1 MTKRTYTAVFERGRD
16 AAWEVEL
23 AEEARVHT
31 FARTLAKARVYIRE
45 ATAVW
50 FDVDEDA
57 FDLLED
63 VRLPRAVKDRV
74 ARARREREHAQA
86 AQDAALTTTREAAE
100 ALVRTAHLSTRMP
113 PRCSGFPTSG
123 SSNSSP
129 VEERRESKTTRT
141 ANPSRALR
149 PFGAAAVIRA
159 ASPRAQPSSGQS
171 AASRSR
177 PGPFAST
184 PSSLKDGENDGS
196 DSHHDHDAN
205 EGEIVRCRHL
215 PVHVAAVRSLP
226 RTRRRADGI
235 GHQIISRS
243 ALRGV
248 GYPQHCCTGATPAP
262 RPGAVFTRASQR

>member
-23 AEEARVHT
+23 AEAARVHT

-100 ALVRTAHLSTRMP
+100 ALVRTAHLSTRD
-113 PRCSGFPTSG
+113 
-123 SSNSSP
+123 
-129 VEERRESKTTRT
+129 
-141 ANPSRALR
+141 
-149 PFGAAAVIRA
+149 AAEVL
-159 ASPRAQPSSGQS
+159 G
-171 AASRSR
+171 
-177 PGPFAST
+177 
-184 PSSLKDGENDGS
+184 L
-196 DSHHDHDAN
+196 SHQR
-205 EGEIVRCRHL
+205 VQQL
-215 PVHVAAVRSLP
+215 L
-226 RTRRRADGI
+226 
-235 GHQIISRS
+235 
-243 ALRGV
+243 
-248 GYPQHCCTGATPAP
+248 TG
-262 RPGAVFTRASQR
+262 